1 MKRTSLIV
9 AAAAFTLIA
18 GGASAQTTGV
28 GVTGTIAIA
37 PEQRTVIKRYVVERN
52 VAPAT
57 IRERVVVG
65 SALPAEV
72 ELQTAPADWGPAISQ
87 YRYVYYDN
95 NVVLVEPST
104 RQVIQIID

>member
-18 GGASAQTTGV
+18 SGASAQTTGV
-28 GVTGTIAIA
+28 GVTGAIEIA
-37 PEQRTVIKRYVVERN
+37 PEQRIVIKRYVVDRN
-52 VAPAT
+52 VAPSM

-72 ELQTAPADWGPAISQ
+72 ELRAVPSDWGPAVSQ

-95 NVVLVEPST
+95 NVVLVEPTT

>member
-28 GVTGTIAIA
+28 GVTGTVEIA
-37 PEQRTVIKRYVVERN
+37 PEQRTVIRRYVVDRN
-52 VAPAT
+52 VAPAM

-65 SALPAEV
+65 SALPEEV
-72 ELQTAPADWGPAISQ
+72 ELRAVPSDWGPGVSQ

-95 NVVLVEPST
+95 NVVLVEPSS
-104 RQVIQIID
+104 RRVIQIID

>member
-1 MKRTSLIV
+1 MKRTSLAV

-18 GGASAQTTGV
+18 SGASAQTTGV
-28 GVTGTIAIA
+28 GVGTIEIA
-37 PEQRTVIKRYVVERN
+37 PEQRTVIKRYVVDRN
-52 VAPAT
+52 VAPAM

-65 SALPAEV
+65 SALPTEV
-72 ELQTAPADWGPAISQ
+72 ELRAVPSDWGPGVAQ

-95 NVVLVEPST
+95 NVVLVEPTT